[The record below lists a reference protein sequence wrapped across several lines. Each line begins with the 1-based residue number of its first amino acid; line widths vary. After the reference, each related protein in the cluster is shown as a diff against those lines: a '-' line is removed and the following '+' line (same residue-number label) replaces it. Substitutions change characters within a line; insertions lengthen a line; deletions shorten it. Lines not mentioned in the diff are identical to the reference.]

1 MEQYERSR
9 SARRGYVTVAGYI
22 GGVSGRATFSTAPQG
37 VSKELNRKE
46 KKSRKAKQK
55 AARNSRRKNRRK

>member
-9 SARRGYVTVAGYI
+9 SARRGYMTVTRYS
-22 GGVSGRATFSTAPQG
+22 GGMGERATFSLAPEG
-37 VSKELNRKE
+37 APKELGRKG